1 MTYRANARRE
11 AIRRLADVR
20 ARLGA
25 AEDALATVEASLK
38 QAETGFTAADDRMAA
53 AHALHAAC
61 ADREQARR
69 DRHAA
74 GQATSWPA
82 QRWSDCSTACARWP
96 VGSPGCPDPPYDMRR
111 PDYAPPCLD
120 IPFA

>member
-11 AIRRLADVR
+11 GIRRLAGVR

-38 QAETGFTAADDRMAA
+38 EAETRFTAADDRMAA
-53 AHALHAAC
+53 ADALHAAC

-74 GQATSWPA
+74 RQAHERASA
-82 QRWSDCSTACARWP
+82 NGGATAAPCARWP
-96 VGSPGCPDPPYDMRR
+96 TGSPGCPDPPRDTEG
-111 PDYAPPCLD
+111 PDYALQCLD
-120 IPFA
+120 VPFA